1 MTQYTGHSAK
11 HDGLQGHSIGDYYPI
26 ITTRYG
32 DNTHGLILGG
42 YELRG
47 NTRERNDE
55 LRELVHTI
63 YVLQGWAEAL
73 DYFKST
79 GATPVYA

>member
-47 NTRERNDE
+47 NTLEHNE
-55 LRELVHTI
+55 YLRGLVHKTR
-63 YVLQGWAEAL
+63 VLHGWNAAIGF
-73 DYFKST
+73 FKRA
-79 GATPVYA
+79 GATPAYA